1 MIEGLIVLGFVI
13 AALVILSMDFEP
25 IRKRH
30 YEPTKKNR

>member
-13 AALVILSMDFEP
+13 TTLVVLAIDFEP

-30 YEPTKKNR
+30 YEPIKKNR